1 MTAPIDYET
10 LGLNPDATPEQIK
23 AAYHAKLKQ
32 FPAHTHP
39 QDFKNIRTAYE
50 NLRKGGT
57 PIQENF
63 FNAGPMEVSLDEALL
78 QQLKEKAV
86 AQLTVNLDEML
97 RGTF

>member
-1 MTAPIDYET
+1 MTVLTDYET

-23 AAYHAKLKQ
+23 VAYHAKLKQ

-57 PIQENF
+57 PIAENF
-63 FNAGPMEVSLDEALL
+63 FNPGPIEVSLDQALL
-78 QQLKEKAV
+78 QQLKDKAV
-86 AQLTVNLDEML
+86 SQLTVTLDDML